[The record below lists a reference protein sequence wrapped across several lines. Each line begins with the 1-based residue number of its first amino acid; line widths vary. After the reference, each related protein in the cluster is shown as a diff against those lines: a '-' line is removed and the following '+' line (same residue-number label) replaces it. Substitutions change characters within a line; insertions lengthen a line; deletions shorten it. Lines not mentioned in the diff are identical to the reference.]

1 MIGVTI
7 KYQEDT
13 IMVNYKEILRL
24 SAEGNSQR
32 QIAAGSGNSR
42 NTVIEVLESAKS
54 HNVTWPL
61 DGSVTNEQL
70 EAILFPNRYASDN
83 AYLTPDFAYIHKEL
97 AKPKVTLTLLWNEY
111 RQKSRGSRQ
120 ETLYAN
126 TVRRQVSRLGTRNEG
141 DNAYPPQARRRHRGR
156 LGGSDITH
164 LRLGD
169 R

>member
-32 QIAAGSGNSR
+32 QIAAGSGNS
-42 NTVIEVLESAKS
+42 

-83 AYLTPDFAYIHKEL
+83 AYLAPDFAYIHKEL
-97 AKPKVTLTLLWNEY
+97 AKP
-111 RQKSRGSRQ
+111 R
-120 ETLYAN
+120 
-126 TVRRQVSRLGTRNEG
+126 
-141 DNAYPPQARRRHRGR
+141 
-156 LGGSDITH
+156 
-164 LRLGD
+164 
-169 R
+169 

>member
-1 MIGVTI
+1 MIGMTI

-13 IMVNYKEILRL
+13 TMVNYKEILRL

-83 AYLTPDFAYIHKEL
+83 AYLTPPRFRIH
-97 AKPKVTLTLLWNEY
+97 P
-111 RQKSRGSRQ
+111 QGSS
-120 ETLYAN
+120 EA
-126 TVRRQVSRLGTRNEG
+126 
-141 DNAYPPQARRRHRGR
+141 
-156 LGGSDITH
+156 
-164 LRLGD
+164 
-169 R
+169 

>member
-1 MIGVTI
+1 MIGVTV

-13 IMVNYKEILRL
+13 IMVNYKEIIRL

-83 AYLTPDFAYIHKEL
+83 AYPTPDFAYIHKEL
-97 AKPKVTLTLLWNEY
+97 AKPKVTLTLLWDEY
-111 RQKSRGSRQ
+111 RQKA
-120 ETLYAN
+120 ETLGKRPYMP
-126 TVRRQVSRLGTRNEG
+126 TRVRRRQSRRTSTV
-141 DNAYPPQARRRHRGR
+141 PGR
-156 LGGSDITH
+156 A
-164 LRLGD
+164 
-169 R
+169 

>member
-54 HNVTWPL
+54 HNITWPL

-83 AYLTPDFAYIHKEL
+83 AYLAPDFAYIHKEL
-97 AKPKVTLTLLWNEY
+97 AKPSFADWLNNQIIRDQLKFDIKVCLIKN
-111 RQKSRGSRQ
+111 G
-120 ETLYAN
+120 
-126 TVRRQVSRLGTRNEG
+126 
-141 DNAYPPQARRRHRGR
+141 YPPQYSPEVFRKVMEQ
-156 LGGSDITH
+156 IENFEENN
-164 LRLGD
+164 
-169 R
+169 

>member
-1 MIGVTI
+1 
-7 KYQEDT
+7 
-13 IMVNYKEILRL
+13 MVNYKEIIRL

-83 AYLTPDFAYIHKEL
+83 AYLAPRFRIHPQGVSE
-97 AKPKVTLTLLWNEY
+97 AQGDIDAPVGRVSPE
-111 RQKSRGSRQ
+111 SRSSRQ

-126 TVRRQVSRLGTRNEG
+126 TVRRQVSRVGTRNES
-141 DNAYPPQARRRHRGR
+141 DDAYPP
-156 LGGSDITH
+156 
-164 LRLGD
+164 
-169 R
+169 